1 MIFINNLATR
11 REAAEHLDLSVQSIN
26 DLINKGVIV
35 VKAGRSPVNI
45 DACRLAYINYL
56 RKAAQ
61 YTKKDGSG
69 DIAEEKTRLTKAQAD
84 AAELKVSELEGELIP
99 AKLVE
104 ETWTDVAAV
113 IRVQLLGLASKI
125 AHLVISSET
134 YQEVETIINKQVYET
149 LNELAE
155 SNGIPKEYAKRAEQ
169 HDANTKTTTETN
181 N

>member
-56 RKAAQ
+56 RKAAH

-155 SNGIPKEYAKRAEQ
+155 SNGTVSYTHLRA
-169 HDANTKTTTETN
+169 HET
-181 N
+181 